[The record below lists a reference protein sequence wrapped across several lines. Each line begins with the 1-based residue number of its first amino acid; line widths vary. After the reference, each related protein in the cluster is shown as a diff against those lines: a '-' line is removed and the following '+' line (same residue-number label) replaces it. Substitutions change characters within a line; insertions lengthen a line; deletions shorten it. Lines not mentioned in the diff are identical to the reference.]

1 MPSDSKSKSQDS
13 QDQAARRFLF
23 VLLIASL
30 LLVGFVAWP
39 LASALLMAAVLA
51 VVLAPLQDRLTARL
65 GGRRALASG
74 ILVLAALF
82 LVIGPLIGLSA
93 VLVKEATGGIKFIL
107 DIVRSEGA
115 SGLLERLPGPVQDLA
130 GKLLERA
137 GDLGQLAEKHL
148 SAQGPKAASA
158 VGTALVATGSL
169 LFELAMMLIALFF
182 LLVGG
187 NELLA
192 WLDGV
197 LPLRPRQTREL
208 LADFK
213 KVSYAVIVSTLITAG
228 VQAVVALIG
237 YFIARVPHPIF
248 FAVVTFFVAIIPA
261 IGAASVCLLAALIL
275 LVTGHPYMALF
286 LAAWGVVVVGLIDNI
301 VKPFLI
307 KDDVDMGGAV
317 VFFALVG
324 GISAF
329 GMVGLVVGP
338 LAVAAFL
345 SLLRMYQ
352 RDFKPRGV
360 ADES

>member
-1 MPSDSKSKSQDS
+1 
-13 QDQAARRFLF
+13 
-23 VLLIASL
+23 
-30 LLVGFVAWP
+30 
-39 LASALLMAAVLA
+39 
-51 VVLAPLQDRLTARL
+51 
-65 GGRRALASG
+65 
-74 ILVLAALF
+74 
-82 LVIGPLIGLSA
+82 
-93 VLVKEATGGIKFIL
+93 
-107 DIVRSEGA
+107 
-115 SGLLERLPGPVQDLA
+115 VQDLA

-275 LVTGHPYMALF
+275 LVTGQPNMALF
-286 LAAWGVVVVGLIDNI
+286 LAVWGVVVVGLIDNI

>member
-1 MPSDSKSKSQDS
+1 VPQDR
-13 QDQAARRFLF
+13 AARRFLF
-23 VLLIASL
+23 VLLIASM
-30 LLVGFVAWP
+30 LLVGAVAWP

-51 VVLAPLQDRLTARL
+51 VVLAPLQDRLSAMLR
-65 GGRRALASG
+65 GRRSLASG
-74 ILVLAALF
+74 ILVLSLLL

-93 VLVKEATGGIKFIL
+93 ILVKEASDGIKFVL
-107 DIVRSEGA
+107 DIVRSEGV
-115 SGLLERLPGPVQDLA
+115 SGLLERLPGPVQELA
-130 GKLLERA
+130 SKLLARA
-137 GDLGQLAEKHL
+137 GDLGQLVEKNL

-158 VGTALVATGSL
+158 VGMALIATGSL

-187 NELLA
+187 DELLA

-208 LADFK
+208 LRDFK

-237 YFIARVPHPIF
+237 YFIASVPHPIF

-261 IGAASVCLLAALIL
+261 IGAASVCLFAALIL
-275 LVTGHPYMALF
+275 LVTGHPYMAIF

-301 VKPFLI
+301 VKPYLI

-352 RDFKPRGV
+352 RDFKPRS
-360 ADES
+360 A

>member
-1 MPSDSKSKSQDS
+1 
-13 QDQAARRFLF
+13 
-23 VLLIASL
+23 
-30 LLVGFVAWP
+30 
-39 LASALLMAAVLA
+39 
-51 VVLAPLQDRLTARL
+51 LTARL

-237 YFIARVPHPIF
+237 YFIAKVPHPIF

-286 LAAWGVVVVGLIDNI
+286 LAAWGVIVVGLIDNV
-301 VKPFLI
+301 VKPYLI

-329 GMVGLVVGP
+329 GMVGLIVGP

-345 SLLRMYQ
+345 SLLRVYQ
-352 RDFKPRGV
+352 RDFKPRG
-360 ADES
+360 